1 MYALQTN
8 VSTLR
13 KSPEQERK
21 EWFKA
26 ILGTL
31 FVAVFFLLIAIDPAF
46 AGPAATGGTGTSG
59 TVAGRVAN
67 VASGFQGVL
76 LGVGAAVLSAGFLY
90 VGYGMAFGGK
100 QWKDVAN
107 VAYGAVIAGMGSMLV
122 GWLFS

>member
-8 VSTLR
+8 ASALR

-21 EWFKA
+21 EWLKA
-26 ILGTL
+26 ILASL
-31 FVAVFFLLIAIDPAF
+31 FIVAFFLLIAIEPAF
-46 AGPAATGGTGTSG
+46 AGPASTGGTGTSG
-59 TVAGRVAN
+59 TVNARVSN
-67 VASGFQGVL
+67 VAIGFQGAL
-76 LGVGAAVLSAGFLY
+76 LAIGASVLSAGFLY

-107 VAYGAVIAGMGSMLV
+107 VAYGALIAGMGSMLV